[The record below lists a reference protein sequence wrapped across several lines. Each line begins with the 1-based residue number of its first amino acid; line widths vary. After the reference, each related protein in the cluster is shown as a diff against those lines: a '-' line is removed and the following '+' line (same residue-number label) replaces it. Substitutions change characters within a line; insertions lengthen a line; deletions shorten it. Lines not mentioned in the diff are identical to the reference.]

1 MSKAQFYD
9 PKQLRA
15 PGEIHFQDID
25 VCKYQ
30 KTVADE
36 LKISRCTPWSAI
48 TSSRARV
55 VSRLFR

>member
-30 KTVADE
+30 KTVAD
-36 LKISRCTPWSAI
+36 
-48 TSSRARV
+48 
-55 VSRLFR
+55 

>member
-15 PGEIHFQDID
+15 PGEIHFQDIN

-36 LKISRCTPWSAI
+36 LKGDSFTKEDMLRIYRDME
-48 TSSRARV
+48 
-55 VSRLFR
+55 

>member
-25 VCKYQ
+25 
-30 KTVADE
+30 E
-36 LKISRCTPWSAI
+36 IG
-48 TSSRARV
+48 RAHV
-55 VSRLFR
+55 